1 MLNTQKPLPLSRA
14 MDQRERETTEQSLI
28 NDKSK
33 SKRGT
38 SALYAVMPTYMA
50 GLCVRA
56 GLEISELPFRLR
68 TEDPEAAK
76 VFQEFSTY
84 WVANRPKLYRFEP
97 LYV

>member
-38 SALYAVMPTYMA
+38 SAGGKRPTDKQA
-50 GLCVRA
+50 GGRK
-56 GLEISELPFRLR
+56 GH
-68 TEDPEAAK
+68 
-76 VFQEFSTY
+76 Q
-84 WVANRPKLYRFEP
+84 
-97 LYV
+97 